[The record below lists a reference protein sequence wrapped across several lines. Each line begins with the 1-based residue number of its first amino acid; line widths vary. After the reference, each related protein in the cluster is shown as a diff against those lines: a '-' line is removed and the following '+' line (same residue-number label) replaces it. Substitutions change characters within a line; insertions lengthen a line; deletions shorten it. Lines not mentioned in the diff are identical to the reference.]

1 VAIPPDASA
10 KLKKLKSK
18 MKKNSTI
25 QDIAAARAKGR
36 AGAPGQL
43 KKAIGAQSAR
53 QFTPAGAKNYPAVP
67 STTRPAATN
76 LNPRMAP
83 KVPQPGPTVN
93 LGQQRAHQ
101 VQRTMAGNPAASAA
115 RKYGF
120 DMNKVVEAAKRK
132 NLGKG
137 RGPKG

>member
-10 KLKKLKSK
+10 KLAKLKKK
-18 MKKNSTI
+18 MKNNPTLPG
-25 QDIAAARAKGR
+25 IAAARAAGR

-67 STTRPAATN
+67 KSSTPV
-76 LNPRMAP
+76 LNPAQRAQ
-83 KVPQPGPTVN
+83 VPQSGTINMGAKPNP
-93 LGQQRAHQ
+93 L
-101 VQRTMAGNPAASAA
+101 AGNRSAGAA